1 MMVYLIKAN
10 IALALC
16 AIAYAGISRR
26 DTHFAWRRAA
36 LLVLLAAGFAL
47 PLLEPPAAWSWSGDA
62 ADGATG
68 GRPLAVWQLP
78 GVLIEAA
85 GPGMAEDGA
94 ALLRTA
100 GVAYAVVVAVLL
112 LRLATRTAALLLTL
126 RRCLPA
132 TVDGMRVRLLPRGA
146 TPFSFFRLIALP
158 AALATDSRRD
168 EVLAHEAAHARQWH
182 SLDVLAGEVACAFCW
197 ANPLVWFLRREIR
210 ANLEYLADR
219 SVLDRGFARKAYQ
232 YHLLEQTLPQK
243 AAALQN
249 NFYVLLKKRIQMMNK
264 PQSQPAGRAKYLLF
278 LPFLALLALGCMN
291 VTAVRAGQPAP
302 ARSETAV
309 RTADA
314 GNDKVYDKADVMP
327 AFPGGQQAL
336 ARFIGENL
344 TYPAT
349 AQENNVQGRVIVQ
362 FTVGTDGAVEQA
374 KVQRGVDPA
383 LDKEALRVVRSLPR
397 WTPGKMDGKPV
408 RVRLS
413 LPIVFRL
420 AE

>member
-62 ADGATG
+62 ADGAAG

-132 TVDGMRVRLLPRGA
+132 TVDGMRVRLLPRDA

-182 SLDVLAGEVACAFCW
+182 SLDVLASGHD
-197 ANPLVWFLRREIR
+197 P
-210 ANLEYLADR
+210 R
-219 SVLDRGFARKAYQ
+219 SYQ

-362 FTVGTDGAVEQA
+362 FTVGTDGSV
-374 KVQRGVDPA
+374 KGVRVVNSVDPA
-383 LDKEALRVVRSLPR
+383 LDNEVVRTLQGMPK
-397 WTPGKMDGKPV
+397 WTPAQRDGQAVEAEMTYGVVFKFEGDPNA
-408 RVRLS
+408 
-413 LPIVFRL
+413 PKGEEGDIVVVGFRQ
-420 AE
+420 